1 MNCAC
6 PTCLARR
13 GHPCVTS
20 TGNPS
25 SKPHAARVAKANP
38 RKAKKKSPIKRRAKK
53 VGKAIEKDAKKAG
66 RKVKKFAGTKTG
78 YTAGGAGI
86 GALALGPLGA
96 IAGAIGG
103 SALHDNPRT
112 DLLAEYKMRIQSY
125 SDGKL
130 KESFEEYDELVSG
143 SKTPVRDFGTEG
155 YPLVMQMLSILRG
168 EMASRGLLV
177 MNPPKRKTSK
187 RKATKRKVGKSKTI
201 PKKAV
206 LKHIDAASA
215 DLDVDF
221 LAFHIAARPTR
232 GRRKNPTEV
241 DHERVG
247 MDALRKSE
255 KYHRRYMEHNRLN
268 DLLDTYKWLLIA
280 HEELKYSGKSEP
292 RVQARDGLKAVRRL
306 LLERM

>member
-1 MNCAC
+1 MV
-6 PTCLARR
+6 
-13 GHPCVTS
+13 H
-20 TGNPS
+20 
-25 SKPHAARVAKANP
+25 NP
-38 RKAKKKSPIKRRAKK
+38 RKKKKTLKSRVRSAEEKA
-53 VGKAIEKDAKKAG
+53 GKAASRTASKIRRGAKKAA
-66 RKVKKFAGTKTG
+66 RETKELADTKTG
-78 YTAGGAGI
+78 YTAVGAGV
-86 GALALGPLGA
+86 GALLGPLGA
-96 IAGAIGG
+96 IAGALGG
-103 SALHDNPRT
+103 SALYDNPGGN
-112 DLLAEYKMRIQSY
+112 LLSEYQLRVEGY
-125 SDGKL
+125 SDDKL
-130 KESFEEYDELVSG
+130 RETFNEYDELVSG

-155 YPLVMQMLSILRG
+155 YPLVMRMLSILRA
-168 EMASRGLLV
+168 EMSRRGFLV